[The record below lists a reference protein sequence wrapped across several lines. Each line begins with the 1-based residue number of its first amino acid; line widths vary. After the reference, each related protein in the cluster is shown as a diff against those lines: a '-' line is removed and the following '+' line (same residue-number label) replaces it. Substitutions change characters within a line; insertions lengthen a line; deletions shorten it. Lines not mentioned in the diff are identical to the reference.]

1 MSLNFKYE
9 NKVLENLKLR
19 IMTKVKKKISFEG
32 QNIYVGM
39 DVHKIQWTI
48 CVCTEHSNFRP
59 FTMDP
64 DPEILIDYLRREFPD
79 GDYLCAY
86 EAGFSGFGLCEAL
99 WESKISC
106 IIVHAADIPTSH
118 KEAEFKTDKRDALK
132 IAKSLRSR
140 ELSGIF
146 IPDKQLQ
153 EDRSL
158 IRFRHQLRKDIVRQ
172 KCRIKSLLDFYGVV
186 IPKEWVKSKWSKGM
200 RNWLWNLNLCTEEG
214 TRSIRLR
221 MEILEHIREMCLTTD
236 QHLRDL
242 SRMPRHKSQTDLLM
256 TVVGFGR
263 LRSIEFLVE
272 LGDIKRFKNLD
283 SLSNYVGLVPS
294 SNNSGNRVSQGE
306 LTTRGH
312 KQLRTMLIEAA
323 WVSMNT
329 DPAMA
334 KKYGELKKR
343 MLGQQAIVSIA
354 RKLLNRVR
362 YVLINEV
369 AYQKGIEA

>member
-1 MSLNFKYE
+1 
-9 NKVLENLKLR
+9 
-19 IMTKVKKKISFEG
+19 MTKVKKKISFEG

-39 DVHKIQWTI
+39 DVHKTQWTI

-59 FTMDP
+59 FSMKP

-79 GDYLCAY
+79 GNYLCAY
-86 EAGFSGFGLCEAL
+86 EAGFSGFGLYEAL
-99 WESKISC
+99 WESTISC
-106 IIVHAADIPTSH
+106 IVVHAADIPTSH

-132 IAKSLRSR
+132 IAKSLRSK

-158 IRFRHQLRKDIVRQ
+158 VRFRQQLRRDIVRQ
-172 KCRIKSLLDFYGVV
+172 KCRIKSLLDFYGIA
-186 IPKEWVKSKWSKGM
+186 IPEQWTKSKWSAGM
-200 RNWLWNLNLCTEEG
+200 RSWLWNLKLCTEEG
-214 TRSIRLR
+214 TKAMQLH
-221 MEILEHIREMCLTTD
+221 MGMLEHIRGMCNTTD
-236 QHLRDL
+236 GHLREL
-242 SRMPRHKSQTDLLM
+242 SRTKRHKKLVKLLM

-294 SNNSGNRVSQGE
+294 SNNSGNRVNQKE

-329 DPAMA
+329 DAAMA